1 MASINNT
8 LNFQRNEAS
17 KLSMFKCKEECKDRN
32 LHSQRVIFQTCRGVR
47 PQANSVY
54 LRTYLFLNYSRNAPI
69 VICKINSA
77 LFSQDKRYV

>member
-1 MASINNT
+1 MASINNNIN
-8 LNFQRNEAS
+8 NFQRNEAS
-17 KLSMFKCKEECKDRN
+17 KLLMFKCKEECKDRN

-77 LFSQDKRYV
+77 LFSQDKR